1 LVQGSALAS
10 TAYRRAIH
18 DRFPALSFVNN
29 PQVEDG
35 DLDRGIFAFSRI
47 ACDVGR
53 WTNRTPSSAKVPNLA
68 NKVDNIEA
76 EIVEVLAAR
85 LPAGVQVSA
94 QTQIARDLGLDS
106 VAVMDFVM
114 DIEDHFDISIPL
126 DRIAEVETVADL
138 SKAVEALLKDA
149 K

>member
-1 LVQGSALAS
+1 M
-10 TAYRRAIH
+10 
-18 DRFPALSFVNN
+18 
-29 PQVEDG
+29 
-35 DLDRGIFAFSRI
+35 
-47 ACDVGR
+47 
-53 WTNRTPSSAKVPNLA
+53 A

-76 EIVEVLAAR
+76 EIAEVLAAR
-85 LPAGVQVSA
+85 LPAGTQVSA

-138 SKAVEALLKDA
+138 AKAVEALLKDA

>member
-1 LVQGSALAS
+1 
-10 TAYRRAIH
+10 
-18 DRFPALSFVNN
+18 
-29 PQVEDG
+29 
-35 DLDRGIFAFSRI
+35 
-47 ACDVGR
+47 
-53 WTNRTPSSAKVPNLA
+53 LA

-76 EIVEVLAAR
+76 EIAEVLTAR
-85 LPAGVQVSA
+85 LPAGVQVTA

-138 SKAVEALLKDA
+138 AKAVEALLKDP